1 MSSRPVKKNACSA
14 PHKTTKR
21 PYAGRPRS
29 GPGRMARSTPPE
41 KAIRVI
47 MPDEPPRLNPEA
59 AQVLLRILLKA
70 YDRLAETDNPH
81 GGDAE

>member
-1 MSSRPVKKNACSA
+1 
-14 PHKTTKR
+14 
-21 PYAGRPRS
+21 
-29 GPGRMARSTPPE
+29 
-41 KAIRVI
+41 VI
-47 MPDEPPRLNPEA
+47 LPDEPPRLNPEA